1 MGGLAIARGSG
12 AYKLAYQLRNYNYS
26 AKVIDFVNPS
36 TNKDDNIDVN
46 VLEKLL
52 KKYIDPNTYIL
63 GFSMTFWGEPDVD
76 LLKTII
82 SIARELN
89 PKINILVGGAVT
101 TYSHFQNLP
110 IPITAI
116 VSGYAENL
124 IVELMNYYTGKGT
137 EPEFSYPFIS
147 DIKVYEK
154 TTCDHYNFTDC
165 KFKHHPSDNIMPGE
179 ALSIELSRGCI
190 FKCKFCDY
198 QYLGKKKIDYM
209 RNLEYVKEE
218 LEHNYYNYGTL
229 SYTITDSTFNE
240 TDEKLK
246 LFADMVEGL
255 PFKPDFNAFMRPDL
269 LSRYPAMID
278 NIERANFSG
287 VFFGLETLGRKSSV
301 LIGKGWNGTAQ
312 ARYFLEKL
320 AKRWHNKITIHT
332 NMIVGLPHD
341 TESNIFEYKN
351 YLHDIGIPSWYFTP
365 LYIRRDLRFATS
377 EFDRNYH
384 IYGFHFKDDKWY
396 HEDGWSEDIAHDVS
410 MRVNKETTPKR
421 VVPFFWYAPFI
432 TSKTHT
438 IDELINTH
446 TESLQWDLFR
456 QNQKKFLKNYF
467 TTLLNEDSRL
477 Q

>member
-12 AYKLAYQLRNYNYS
+12 PYKLAYQLRNHNYT

-36 TNKDDNIDVN
+36 TDREDIIDYFL
-46 VLEKLL
+46 LEKLL
-52 KKYIDPNTYIL
+52 NKYISKDTLIL
-63 GFSMTFWGEPDVD
+63 GFSMTFWGNPDIE
-76 LLKTII
+76 LLKKII
-82 SIARELN
+82 SISKKLN
-89 PKINILVGGAVT
+89 SNINILVGGAVT

-124 IVELMNYYTGKGT
+124 IIELMNFYAGKGT
-137 EPEFSYPFIS
+137 EPEFNYSFVPG
-147 DIKVYEK
+147 IKVYEK
-154 TTCDHYNFTDC
+154 TSCDHYNFAEC
-165 KFKHHPSDNIMPGE
+165 KFKHDLSDNIMPGE

-198 QYLGKKKIDYM
+198 QYLGKKKVDYI
-209 RNLEYVKEE
+209 RNLEFVKEE

-246 LFADMVEGL
+246 LFADMVESL

-269 LSRYPAMID
+269 LYRYPSMID

-287 VFFGLETLGRKSSV
+287 VFFGLESLGRKSSM
-301 LIGKGWNGTAQ
+301 LIGKGWNGTTQ
-312 ARYFLEKL
+312 ARNFLAKL
-320 AKRWHNKITIHT
+320 AKKWHNKIVIHT
-332 NMIVGLPHD
+332 NMIVGLPYD
-341 TESNIFEYKN
+341 TESDIFAYKN

-377 EFDRNYH
+377 EFDRNFE

-396 HEDGWSEDIAHDVS
+396 HEDGWTQDLAHAVS
-410 MRVNKETTPKR
+410 MKVNSETIPSR
-421 VVPFFWYAPFI
+421 IVPFFWYAPFI

-438 IDELINTH
+438 IHELINTH
-446 TESLQWDLFR
+446 TELLKWDQFR
-456 QNQKKFLKNYF
+456 ENQKKFLKDYF
-467 TTLLNEDSRL
+467 NILINEDTRL